1 MPEGNPGGYRKPS
14 NPAPVSG
21 PGAMSART
29 DGGPS
34 QPMMD
39 LPDAAYGEQAD
50 FQEIQAG
57 APMAADPMMDP
68 RMAPPSVP
76 PPPGLLGPTDR
87 PSEPLMQGA
96 PMGDGSNRMMGQTN
110 MFDDDMVM
118 LQKYLPAMRSMAMGE
133 GVPRSFQNFVR
144 YLESYG

>member
-1 MPEGNPGGYRKPS
+1 MPSGGPRTPA

-34 QPMMD
+34 QPNMQ

-50 FQEIQAG
+50 FQDIQSG
-57 APMAADPMMDP
+57 APMAADPTMDP

-87 PSEPLMQGA
+87 PNEPLTQGA
-96 PMGDGSNRMMGQTN
+96 PMGEGNNSLMGQTD
-110 MFDDDMVM
+110 MFNDDMVM
-118 LQKYLPAMRSMAMGE
+118 MQKYLPAMRSMAQGE
-133 GVPRSFQNFVR
+133 GVPRSFQAFVR

>member
-1 MPEGNPGGYRKPS
+1 MPSGGPRTPA

-34 QPMMD
+34 QPNMQ

-50 FQEIQAG
+50 FQDIQSG

-87 PSEPLMQGA
+87 PNEPLTQGA
-96 PMGDGSNRMMGQTN
+96 PMGEGSNSLAGQTD
-110 MFDDDMVM
+110 MFNDDMVM
-118 LQKYLPAMRSMAMGE
+118 MQKYLPAMRSMAQGE
-133 GVPRSFQNFVR
+133 GVPRSFQAFVR

>member
-1 MPEGNPGGYRKPS
+1 MPSGGPRTPA

-21 PGAMSART
+21 PGALSQRT
-29 DGGPS
+29 DGGPG
-34 QPMMD
+34 QAMRD

-68 RMAPPSVP
+68 RMAPPSAS
-76 PPPGLLGPTDR
+76 PPPGLMGPTQR
-87 PSEPLMQGA
+87 PNEPLMQGA
-96 PMGDGSNRMMGQTN
+96 PMGEGSNVLMGQTD
-110 MFDDDMVM
+110 MFNDDMIL
-118 LQKYLPAMRSMAMGE
+118 LQKYLPAMRSMALGE
-133 GVPRSFQNFVR
+133 GVPRSFQAFVR

>member
-1 MPEGNPGGYRKPS
+1 MPSGGPRTPA

-34 QPMMD
+34 QPNMQ

-50 FQEIQAG
+50 FQDIQSG
-57 APMAADPMMDP
+57 APMAADPTMDP
-68 RMAPPSVP
+68 RMAPPSMP

-87 PSEPLMQGA
+87 PNEPLMQGA
-96 PMGDGSNRMMGQTN
+96 PMGEGNNSLMGQTD
-110 MFDDDMVM
+110 MFNDDMVM
-118 LQKYLPAMRSMAMGE
+118 MQKYLPAMRSMAQGE
-133 GVPRSFQNFVR
+133 GVPRSFQAFVR